1 MKLVIQRVQKAD
13 VAVSG
18 KIISEI
24 KRGFLILLGV
34 SEQDTED
41 DTENDSEQESEQV
54 IEWLAK
60 KCSELRI
67 FPDENGLMNLSI
79 KDVGGEVLLISQFT
93 LYANCSKGRRPS
105 FVQAARPEKA
115 ERLYLQFAKALKEK
129 GVTTKMGIFGADMKV
144 SLINDGPVTII
155 LEK

>member
-34 SEQDTED
+34 SEQDS
-41 DTENDSEQESEQV
+41 ENDSEQESEQV

-67 FPDENGLMNLSI
+67 FPDENDLMNLSI

>member
-18 KIISEI
+18 EIISEI

-34 SEQDTED
+34 SE
-41 DTENDSEQESEQV
+41 NDSEHGSEQV

-67 FPDENGLMNLSI
+67 FPDEHGLMNLSI
-79 KDVGGEVLLISQFT
+79 KDVRGEVLLISQFT
-93 LYANCSKGRRPS
+93 LYSNCTKGRRPS
-105 FVQAARPEKA
+105 FIQAARPESA
-115 ERLYLQFAKALKEK
+115 ERLYMQFANALKEK
-129 GVTTKMGIFGADMKV
+129 GVNTKLGVFGADMKV

-155 LEK
+155 LER